1 MKVVLMTVHM
11 ADSARKVNFHF
22 WVEQL
27 LKMGMDVDFVTVGFS
42 HITKYKRNARQFPP
56 PYNSWVQL
64 DGKLRKFVWR
74 PYIHPFSLGNKFLDF
89 LISPIVSKYPYL
101 MPKQLIEGISNADLF
116 IIENG
121 AGLLL
126 VPRLKRLHPNAKI
139 VYSVCDRIETLGY
152 HPLIV
157 ETEKKVLPLF
167 DLIRVPSEAML
178 NDYDAKYNV
187 KLIPQ
192 GLDKSTFDKIRPNPY
207 ETNKNVISVGD
218 MLFDAETVRL
228 LADNFPDWT
237 FHLFGKKA
245 NLENSPKNVIAY
257 GERPFEFLAGYIQ
270 HADIGLAPYRDA
282 PNADYLSQS
291 SLKMMQYSYCRLP
304 IVAPKFAA
312 SGRSHVCGYESKDDK
327 SKIEAMKKSIG
338 FDKSKI
344 DQSKIIDSAQST
356 KIMLEY
362 LTL

>member
-1 MKVVLMTVHM
+1 M
-11 ADSARKVNFHF
+11 
-22 WVEQL
+22 
-27 LKMGMDVDFVTVGFS
+27 
-42 HITKYKRNARQFPP
+42 
-56 PYNSWVQL
+56 
-64 DGKLRKFVWR
+64 
-74 PYIHPFSLGNKFLDF
+74 
-89 LISPIVSKYPYL
+89 ISPIVSKYPNL
-101 MPKQLIEGISNADLF
+101 MPKQLTNGISDADLF

-126 VPRLKRLHPNAKI
+126 VPHLKRLCPNAKI

-167 DLIRVPSEAML
+167 DLIRVPSEAMIS
-178 NDYDAKYNV
+178 DYDPKYNV

-207 ETNKNVISVGD
+207 KTNKNVISVGD

-228 LADNFPDWT
+228 LADSFPDWT

-245 NLENSPKNVIAY
+245 KLENSPKNVIAY

-304 IVAPKFAA
+304 IIAPNFAA
-312 SGRSHVCGYESKDDK
+312 AGRPHVCEYLSQDDNSKLKAMRKSLDFDRNIIDK
-327 SKIEAMKKSIG
+327 STIS
-338 FDKSKI
+338 
-344 DQSKIIDSAQST
+344 DSQQST
-356 KIMLEY
+356 ELMLRY
-362 LTL
+362 LGL